1 MIPREC
7 KRLIE
12 VDFPIAKVSVQAAR
26 EKSIRHGHPCTL
38 HLWWAR
44 RPLAACRA
52 VLLGL
57 LLPDPGE
64 TLCPPEFKVKA
75 RQLLSQVPGTPRGL
89 AGKAGDKK
97 HSADDYLRKA
107 LLDFI
112 ADFANWDNTTAE
124 VYLTAARR
132 LIKAAHPEETPL
144 VVDPFAGGG
153 SIPLEALRL
162 GCEAFASDLN
172 PVACLILKVLLED
185 IPRHGA
191 ALAHEL
197 RRVGA
202 EIKAAAERELTS
214 FYPPDPDGA
223 KPIAYLWARTV
234 QCEAPNCGAEI
245 PLVRSFWLCKK
256 ANRKK
261 ALRYRKV
268 EADEGPPQVVFDIF
282 DPKADKEVPSG
293 TVSRAKV
300 RCPAC
305 PGGLSPERVRAQLAA
320 QHGGADVIFD
330 EQGRRQGGSRLL
342 AVVTITP
349 GQQGRSY
356 RLPMDRDYQAVYQ
369 TKQYLEKKASQP
381 LAPGLAAIPD
391 EPTPAG
397 GGSGA
402 GRAFS
407 VQRYGMLQWGDLFT
421 ARQKLALVTTT
432 EKIRNFPENTPQEN
446 ALKECLGMIT
456 SRSVDYWSSGV
467 TWVPKGEFV
476 ADTFRRQALPIVWD
490 FAEAVPWADASGNFA
505 GAVEWVSLVI
515 ESLQNLSRYGQ
526 VQIADACQSPL
537 PDRSCG
543 VWFTDPPY
551 YDAVPYADLADLFF
565 VWTKR
570 TLLGHS
576 FLTNPFE
583 ANNPLTPKTL
593 EIVQDETKEFAGRPK
608 DRQFFEDRM
617 GCAFAE
623 GHRVLREDG
632 IGCVVFAHKTT
643 EGWEAL
649 LSGLLNAGLVITA
662 SWPIHTERPGR
673 LRAQESA
680 ALASSVHL
688 VCRPRSPE
696 AGVGDWAEVRAE
708 MDQKVRAW
716 MERLIK
722 EGIRGA
728 DAIFAC
734 IGPALEVYSR
744 YTKVETPAGHAVPLG
759 GDLEAFEP
767 QERGFLAYIF
777 ETVSREA
784 LRQVLGGA
792 DTEGFEEDARLTALF
807 LWTLQSTR
815 TNGNG
820 GNGAPTPTSEDAEGE
835 EEPEEDEPKPKKAK
849 GGLALPFDVFIRL
862 TRPMGIHYQ
871 NWERRIVSIEKD
883 MVHLVPVLDRQEALL
898 GETAH
903 FEPMALTRRSPQG
916 TLFEMPEPEARA
928 ARPRRGPA
936 LAPEELTTL
945 DRVHRAMLLFA
956 AGQTLTLQRLLE
968 EERLAGRR
976 FERLALSLTALYP
989 LKSQERRWLEGVQA
1003 LMKTR

>member
-1 MIPREC
+1 M
-7 KRLIE
+7 
-12 VDFPIAKVSVQAAR
+12 
-26 EKSIRHGHPCTL
+26 
-38 HLWWAR
+38 
-44 RPLAACRA
+44 
-52 VLLGL
+52 
-57 LLPDPGE
+57 
-64 TLCPPEFKVKA
+64 
-75 RQLLSQVPGTPRGL
+75 PGTPREL
-89 AGKAGDKK
+89 AGKPGDKK
-97 HSADDYLRKA
+97 GSADDYLRKA

-112 ADFANWDNTTAE
+112 ADFANWDNSTAE
-124 VYLTAARR
+124 VYLTAARG
-132 LIKAAHPEETPL
+132 LIQAAHPEETPL

-172 PVACLILKVLLED
+172 PVACLILKVMLED

-191 ALAHEL
+191 ALAQEL

-202 EIKAAAERELTS
+202 EIKSAAERELAP

-223 KPIAYLWARTV
+223 RPIAYIWARTV
-234 QCEAPNCGAEI
+234 RCEAPHCGAEI
-245 PLVRSFWLCKK
+245 PLMRSFWLCKK

-261 ALRYRKV
+261 ALRYRVIK
-268 EADEGPPQVVFDIF
+268 ADKGPPQVVFDNF
-282 DPKADKEVPSG
+282 EPKADKEVPAG
-293 TVSRAKV
+293 TVSRAKA
-300 RCPAC
+300 RCLAC
-305 PGGLSPERVRAQLAA
+305 GSVLSPDRVRAQLTA
-320 QHGGADVIFD
+320 QRGGADMIFD
-330 EQGRRQGGSRLL
+330 EQCQRRGGAQLL
-342 AVVTITP
+342 AVATITP

-356 RLPMDRDYQAVYQ
+356 RLATTRDYQAVFQ
-369 TKQYLEKKASQP
+369 ARQYLENKAAQP

-421 ARQKLALVTTT
+421 ARQKLAMVITSGKVRKLSA
-432 EKIRNFPENTPQEN
+432 NSPQEG
-446 ALKECLGMIT
+446 ALKELLCMVI
-456 SRSVDYWSSGV
+456 SRCADYWSSGV
-467 TWVPKGEFV
+467 VWAQEGEFV
-476 ADTFRRQALPIVWD
+476 AHTFGRQALPIVWD

-515 ESLQNLSRYGQ
+515 EKLQNLSRYGQ

-537 PDRSCG
+537 PDHICG

-688 VCRPRSPE
+688 VCRPRPAE

-708 MDQKVRAW
+708 MDRKVRAW
-716 MERLIK
+716 MERLLS

-744 YTKVETPAGHAVPLG
+744 YARVETPAGHPVLLG
-759 GDLEAFEP
+759 GNPEAFDP

-820 GNGAPTPTSEDAEGE
+820 GNGASATVAEEAEGE
-835 EEPEEDEPKPKKAK
+835 EELEEDEPKPKKVK

-871 NWERRIVSIEKD
+871 NWEERLVTIEKGV
-883 MVHLVPVLDRQEALL
+883 VHLVPVMDRQEALL
-898 GETAH
+898 GEVKD

-916 TLFEMPEPEARA
+916 ALFEMPEPEARA

-936 LAPEELTTL
+936 LTPEELTTL

-968 EERLAGRR
+968 EERLASRR

-989 LKSQERRWLEGVQA
+989 PKSQERRWLEGVQS
-1003 LMKTR
+1003 MMRTR

>member
-12 VDFPIAKVSVQAAR
+12 VDFPIARVSVQAAR
-26 EKSIRHGHPCTL
+26 EKSIRHGHPSTL
-38 HLWWAR
+38 HMWWAR

-64 TLCPPEFKVKA
+64 SLCPPEFKVKA

-97 HSADDYLRKA
+97 GSADDYLRKA

-112 ADFANWDNTTAE
+112 ADFANWDNSTAE
-124 VYLTAARR
+124 VYLTAARG
-132 LIKAAHPEETPL
+132 LITAAHPEETPI

-172 PVACLILKVLLED
+172 PVACLILKVMLED

-191 ALAHEL
+191 ALAQEL

-202 EIKAAAERELTS
+202 EIKVKGERELAP

-223 KPIAYLWARTV
+223 RPIAYLWGRTV
-234 QCEAPNCGAEI
+234 QCEAPLCGAEI

-261 ALRYRKV
+261 ALRYQVIK
-268 EADEGPPQVVFDIF
+268 ADNGPSQVIF
-282 DPKADKEVPSG
+282 DLFEPKADKEVPGG
-293 TVSRAKV
+293 TVSRAKA
-300 RCPAC
+300 RCLAC
-305 PGGLSPERVRAQLAA
+305 GSGLSPDRVRAQLAA
-320 QHGGADVIFD
+320 QRGGADVIFD
-330 EQGRRQGGSRLL
+330 EQGRRRGGARLL
-342 AVVTITP
+342 AVVTISRD
-349 GQQGRSY
+349 QQGRNFRLSNENDY
-356 RLPMDRDYQAVYQ
+356 SAIFHLIGPLNKKTSQFLQNGLTLLPNESVDKYHHDVNRLP
-369 TKQYLEKKASQP
+369 L
-381 LAPGLAAIPD
+381 
-391 EPTPAG
+391 
-397 GGSGA
+397 
-402 GRAFS
+402 
-407 VQRYGMLQWGDLFT
+407 YGMNTWGEIFT
-421 ARQKLALVTTT
+421 SRQKLSMITLS
-432 EKIRNFPENTPQEN
+432 EHIRNLSDKNDIN
-446 ALKECLGMIT
+446 KCLKELNSLAAG
-456 SRSVDYWSSGV
+456 R
-467 TWVPKGEFV
+467 V
-476 ADTFRRQALPIVWD
+476 ADYTSSICGWHISKQLIGNTFRRQAIPMVWD
-490 FAEAVPWADASGNFA
+490 FCEINPFGDGPGNYHGAIKWISEVIDEIVKSGLKA
-505 GAVEWVSLVI
+505 GNTQLT
-515 ESLQNLSRYGQ
+515 
-526 VQIADACQSPL
+526 DACESPL
-537 PDRSCG
+537 PNDSCKII
-543 VWFTDPPY
+543 FTDPPY
-551 YDAVPYADLADLFF
+551 YDAIDYAHCSDFFF
-565 VWTKR
+565 VWLKR
-570 TLLGHS
+570 ILINNSGMLD
-576 FLTNPFE
+576 PYDK
-583 ANNPLTPKTL
+583 NNPLTPKTR
-593 EIVQDETKEFAGRPK
+593 EIVVDSTTTKGHGIRTPDFYEK
-608 DRQFFEDRM
+608 SM
-617 GCAFAE
+617 GSAFAE
-623 GHRVLREDG
+623 GRRVLREDG

-649 LSGLLNAGLVITA
+649 LSGLLQAGWAITA
-662 SWPIHTERPGR
+662 SWPIHTEMGSR
-673 LRAQESA
+673 LRAKESA
-680 ALASSVHL
+680 ALASSIHL
-688 VCRPRSPE
+688 VCRPRPKE

-708 MDQKVRAW
+708 MDRKVRTW
-716 MERLIK
+716 MERLLV

-744 YTKVETPAGHAVPLG
+744 YTRVETPAGHPVPLG
-759 GDLEAFEP
+759 GNPEAFDP

-777 ETVSREA
+777 ETLSREA

-820 GNGAPTPTSEDAEGE
+820 GNGAPTSASEEAEDE
-835 EEPEEDEPKPKKAK
+835 EELEEEEPKPKKAK

-871 NWERRIVSIEKD
+871 NWEERLVTIEKGV
-883 MVHLVPVLDRQEALL
+883 VHLVPVMDRQEALL
-898 GETAH
+898 GEVKD

-956 AGQTLTLQRLLE
+956 GGQTLTLQRLLE

-989 LKSQERRWLEGVQA
+989 PKSQERRWLEGVQA